1 MTGNE
6 LFSDAF
12 SGTLLVSIDPGVDY
26 YAWAEW
32 RDGRLIG
39 AGLATFA
46 DAPTT
51 AQTAII
57 EKPQVYAE
65 TKSKGVR
72 SSDIVNLSIAV
83 GRLVERF
90 HSVELV
96 LPGTWKGQ
104 LPKKI
109 HHERILAQLTS
120 GERGLLEG
128 MKQKELVHVLDAVGL
143 GLYYLNRVGKR
154 TQGETGT

>member
-1 MTGNE
+1 MATGSE
-6 LFSDAF
+6 LIA
-12 SGTLLVSIDPGVDY
+12 SIDPGVDY

-39 AGLATFA
+39 AGLAQMGGSS
-46 DAPTT
+46 PTM

-90 HSVELV
+90 QSVELV
-96 LPGTWKGQ
+96 LPGQWKGQ

-120 GERGLLEG
+120 GERGLLDG

-143 GLYYLNRVGKR
+143 GLYYLNRSGKR
-154 TQGETGT
+154 EASK